1 MSPTLL
7 EVYRR
12 ALRLPDDATPDQVRA
27 AVRAAI
33 AATARHPDPLLQ
45 SLRASCTE
53 RTATMATPPP
63 IDRRTHPT
71 TALDARRRAHIALAV
86 DWKNQPALTGEIAE
100 RILAMSQ
107 AGDLLEFIGS
117 ISEADLVD
125 LYKRMRMSSRTSRA
139 AEALYAACDLR
150 AMAERYAAPLA
161 HVAPPPAPEPVL
173 PTAGQLSARERAMC
187 KEFGT
192 SEATYLRLR
201 TERDARNA
209 KADAAR
215 LARRRAE
222 REAMSRAAAALRGR
236 Q

>member
-45 SLRASCTE
+45 SLRAECTE
-53 RTATMATPPP
+53 RTAAMAHPPP
-63 IDRRTHPT
+63 IDH
-71 TALDARRRAHIALAV
+71 
-86 DWKNQPALTGEIAE
+86 
-100 RILAMSQ
+100 
-107 AGDLLEFIGS
+107 
-117 ISEADLVD
+117 
-125 LYKRMRMSSRTSRA
+125 RTS
-139 AEALYAACDLR
+139 
-150 AMAERYAAPLA
+150 PSTTTTT
-161 HVAPPPAPEPVL
+161 EPTPGRL
-173 PTAGQLSARERAMC
+173 TAREREYCALYGC
-187 KEFGT
+187 DERV
-192 SEATYLRLR
+192 YLRMR
-201 TERDARNA
+201 DERDARNA
-209 KADAAR
+209 KAKAAQ